1 MVFLFY
7 YILLVGVVKI
17 FNYLKYLKYR
27 IILKNILD
35 VFG

>member
-7 YILLVGVVKI
+7 YVLLVGVVKI
-17 FNYLKYLKYR
+17 FNYLKYLKYG